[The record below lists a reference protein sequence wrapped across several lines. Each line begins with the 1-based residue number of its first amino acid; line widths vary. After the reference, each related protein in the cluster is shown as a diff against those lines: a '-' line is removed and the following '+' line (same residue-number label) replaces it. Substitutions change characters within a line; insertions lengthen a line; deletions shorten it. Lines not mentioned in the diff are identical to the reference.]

1 MASPHVA
8 GAAALLW
15 SQNPTWTAQQVKN
28 TLMNTG
34 DPLASLAGKTVSG
47 KRLNVFNALAAANLP
62 SVTVSVSPATVQED
76 GTTNLVYTFTRTN
89 LNLSSPLTVNFGASG
104 IANAAPVGSDPADYN
119 VLTNASV
126 TFNPTTKLGTVAFAA
141 NATTATVVV
150 DPIADTVQENSES
163 VILTVN
169 SGTGYIGDSPNT

>member
-1 MASPHVA
+1 M
-8 GAAALLW
+8 
-15 SQNPTWTAQQVKN
+15 
-28 TLMNTG
+28 
-34 DPLASLAGKTVSG
+34 
-47 KRLNVFNALAAANLP
+47 
-62 SVTVSVSPATVQED
+62 QED

-126 TFNPTTKLGTVAFAA
+126 TFNPTTKLGTVTFAA

-150 DPIADTVQENSES
+150 DPIADTIAEIANETVA
-163 VILTVN
+163 LTVN
-169 SGTGYIGDSPNT
+169 SGTGYIGGSPGTATGTIVSEETLPIFSNPNPISIDDESSGGTNPYPSTISVSGLSGNIN